1 MIALLLYDKKQ
12 KRVSFNPWPLFYREE
27 KYDVTLLKRDGYL
40 HCRTMEQRYGLPFCS
55 WVQSRQGKSLHV
67 NFFSFLFLK
76 PYLQK
81 QGLWRSRNFV
91 SMVTWRN
98 DFFSLFQSLSSP
110 FQTLL
115 ALQTNQYEV
124 ENTTLPLAAD
134 WFAPNKV
141 DSPNVTIEWIVT
153 IETKASLKDTVK
165 WTCKE
170 A

>member
-1 MIALLLYDKKQ
+1 MAPPLQRGEVWRHVAQ
-12 KRVSFNPWPLFYREE
+12 KRRLFA
-27 KYDVTLLKRDGYL
+27 LSNDGTKVWATVL
-40 HCRTMEQRYGLPFCS
+40 FLSAITPRKVITCQF
-55 WVQSRQGKSLHV
+55 
-67 NFFSFLFLK
+67 FFSFLFLK

-124 ENTTLPLAAD
+124 QNTMLPLAAD

>member
-1 MIALLLYDKKQ
+1 MFPLTLGPSFTERRSTTSRCSKETAICIVERWNKGMGY
-12 KRVSFNPWPLFYREE
+12 RFVSECNHAKESHY
-27 KYDVTLLKRDGYL
+27 
-40 HCRTMEQRYGLPFCS
+40 MS
-55 WVQSRQGKSLHV
+55 I
-67 NFFSFLFLK
+67 FFSFLFLK

-98 DFFSLFQSLSSP
+98 NFFSLFQSLSSP

-124 ENTTLPLAAD
+124 QNTTLPLAAD

-153 IETKASLKDTVK
+153 TETKASLKDTVK
-165 WTCKE
+165 GTCKE

>member
-1 MIALLLYDKKQ
+1 MGYRFVPECNHAKESHYMSIFFF
-12 KRVSFNPWPLFYREE
+12 VSFFKAVLAEA
-27 KYDVTLLKRDGYL
+27 G
-40 HCRTMEQRYGLPFCS
+40 
-55 WVQSRQGKSLHV
+55 
-67 NFFSFLFLK
+67 
-76 PYLQK
+76 
-81 QGLWRSRNFV
+81 FV
-91 SMVTWRN
+91 AIKKFEMVTWRN

-124 ENTTLPLAAD
+124 QNTMLPLAAD

>member
-1 MIALLLYDKKQ
+1 
-12 KRVSFNPWPLFYREE
+12 
-27 KYDVTLLKRDGYL
+27 
-40 HCRTMEQRYGLPFCS
+40 
-55 WVQSRQGKSLHV
+55 
-67 NFFSFLFLK
+67 
-76 PYLQK
+76 
-81 QGLWRSRNFV
+81 
-91 SMVTWRN
+91 MVTWRN

-124 ENTTLPLAAD
+124 QNTTLPLAAD